1 VEATKLR
8 WAAHQESYSERAA
21 THTLRLEEKV
31 ADFNKVAKE
40 GEEKL
45 KASGGQLK
53 KTVEEVKDVEE
64 AAVRRLATEV
74 ETVGEKCTTTMDSL
88 QSRLNLER
96 DTVVS
101 FVTEVLQ
108 DDQPSGL
115 TPQRAERSFPR
126 YLEATSPHQRILH
139 RFRSQAEAAVVAA
152 RLPLEDSDTEDSALS
167 SNALSRESSDGD
179 IKIKRASPQ
188 DGVSR
193 QSSTEGSKSKAES
206 QSSSRSSS
214 RQNSSHDMRVARSS
228 VTSDIGSEINDQE
241 NQDPNFRKPAAG
253 QSKRP
258 TGLRKPEVRVRS
270 KTRLGSQNSVN

>member
-1 VEATKLR
+1 M
-8 WAAHQESYSERAA
+8 ERVAN
-21 THTLRLEEKV
+21 HTRLSEEKMEEFKRV
-31 ADFNKVAKE
+31 AVD
-40 GEEKL
+40 GEQKL
-45 KASGGQLK
+45 KVSGISLK
-53 KTVEEVKDVEE
+53 KQVEEVKDTEE

-74 ETVGEKCTTTMDSL
+74 EGVGEKCAATMDSL
-88 QSRLNLER
+88 QSRLSLER
-96 DTVVS
+96 ETVVS
-101 FVTEVLQ
+101 FVTEVLRE
-108 DDQPSGL
+108 DQPTGL
-115 TPQRAERSFPR
+115 TPQRAERSFPI

-188 DGVSR
+188 DGISR
-193 QSSTEGSKSKAES
+193 QSSTEGSKSRAES

-241 NQDPNFRKPAAG
+241 NQDPNFRKPAATG

-258 TGLRKPEVRVRS
+258 TGLRKPAA
-270 KTRLGSQNSVN
+270 TGQ

>member
-1 VEATKLR
+1 M
-8 WAAHQESYSERAA
+8 
-21 THTLRLEEKV
+21 EEFKMMAV
-31 ADFNKVAKE
+31 D
-40 GEEKL
+40 GEQKL
-45 KASGGQLK
+45 KSSENSLK
-53 KTVEEVKDVEE
+53 KHVEEVKDVEE

-108 DDQPSGL
+108 EDQPSGL
-115 TPQRAERSFPR
+115 TPQRTERSFPR

-152 RLPLEDSDTEDSALS
+152 RLPLEDSDNDDSVVS
-167 SNALSRESSDGD
+167 SNALSRESSDGE
-179 IKIKRASPQ
+179 IKLRRTSPQ
-188 DGVSR
+188 DAISR
-193 QSSTEGSKSKAES
+193 QGATEGVKQRSES
-206 QSSSRSSS
+206 QTSSRSSS
-214 RQNSSHDMRVARSS
+214 RQNSSNDLKTSVARAS

-241 NQDPNFRKPAAG
+241 NQDPNFRKPAAAQ

-258 TGLRKPEVRVRS
+258 TGLRKPAEVRVRS
-270 KTRLGSQNSVN
+270 KTRDLPG

>member
-1 VEATKLR
+1 M
-8 WAAHQESYSERAA
+8 
-21 THTLRLEEKV
+21 EEFKMMAV
-31 ADFNKVAKE
+31 D
-40 GEEKL
+40 GEQKL
-45 KASGGQLK
+45 KSSENSLK
-53 KTVEEVKDVEE
+53 KHVEEVKDVEE

-108 DDQPSGL
+108 EDQPSGL

-179 IKIKRASPQ
+179 IKIKRPSPQ
-188 DGVSR
+188 DAISR
-193 QSSTEGSKSKAES
+193 QGSAEGVK
-206 QSSSRSSS
+206 QRS
-214 RQNSSHDMRVARSS
+214 
-228 VTSDIGSEINDQE
+228 
-241 NQDPNFRKPAAG
+241 
-253 QSKRP
+253 
-258 TGLRKPEVRVRS
+258 
-270 KTRLGSQNSVN
+270 